1 LGKQGF
7 HVIKQV
13 LAAAAVLALSGCGGK
28 SMIEGDMSR
37 IVSASPASPWLTVEN
52 RGDAVVVVTGLE
64 SKTRVQVSPDIATAV
79 QARLRTALQPKY
91 ITDLIINCRGLETA
105 TSVAAEAQPPSADLQ
120 LVVNCRI
127 VNRGVVSQKVY
138 RIQQSLPVQ
147 PAAPRLD
154 SLVPQLIDGAAT
166 QLAGQLWTDVLATKR

>member
-1 LGKQGF
+1 
-7 HVIKQV
+7 VIKQV

-37 IVSASPASPWLTVEN
+37 MVSASPASPWLTVEN

-64 SKTRVQVSPDIATAV
+64 SKAKVQVSPDIATAV

-105 TSVAAEAQPPSADLQ
+105 TSVAADAEPPAANLQ

-127 VNRGVVSQKVY
+127 VNHGLVATKAY
-138 RIQQSLPVQ
+138 RIQQTLPVQ

-154 SLVPQLIDGAAT
+154 TVVPRLIDAAAT
-166 QLAGQLWTDVLATKR
+166 QLADQLWTDVLATRR